1 MRSIE
6 TERMMT
12 ELITDIIN
20 SMTES
25 LSEEQLNKLKNIL
38 YMKMNNYNIEKPSTA
53 IVPYDDSNDRV
64 LQLFLQ
70 TKSIEG
76 KSNNTINRYRDI
88 LSMML
93 TGINK
98 SIKAITTWDLRTYL
112 AIYKE
117 TRHVSDNTLDGMRR
131 IITSFFGWLRKE
143 KYLPEDPS
151 ERLQKIKAEKKV
163 KTIISDEEMEK
174 LRMAC
179 FNDRDIALIDLLYTS
194 GMRVGE
200 LSALNRENVD
210 FDKKS
215 IIVHGKGNKQR
226 TVYFNGCTKVRL
238 EKYLSTRIDNNPAL
252 FVTLRNGAKV
262 DAPIRLTIKSIE
274 TRINYIADIA
284 GLSKIHPHKFRRSV
298 ATAMAKKNISV
309 NKIAYI
315 LGHEKIS
322 TTQEYLV
329 NNEIDVENSYRMCF
343 D

>member
-1 MRSIE
+1 MRTIE
-6 TERMMT
+6 TEKMMSA
-12 ELITDIIN
+12 LITEIIN
-20 SMTES
+20 AMVET
-25 LSEEQLNKLKNIL
+25 LSEDQIKKLKNIL
-38 YMKMNNYNIEKPSTA
+38 YIKMNDYNIDKPTTE
-53 IVPYDDSNDRV
+53 IVPYDDSNDKI

-76 KSNNTINRYRDI
+76 KSVNTIDRYRDI
-88 LSMML
+88 LTMLL

-131 IITSFFGWLRKE
+131 IITSFFGWLRVE
-143 KYLPEDPS
+143 KYLTDDPS
-151 ERLQKIKAEKKV
+151 ERLQKIKCEKKV

-179 FNDRDIALIDLLYTS
+179 MNDRDIAIIDLLYTS

-200 LSALNRENVD
+200 LSALDREHVD

-238 EKYLSTRIDNNPAL
+238 EKYLSTRTDDNPAL
-252 FVTLRNGAKV
+252 FVTLRNGAKI

-274 TRINYIADIA
+274 TRINYIADTA

-298 ATAMAKKNISV
+298 ATTMAKKNVPV

-329 NNEIDVENSYRMCF
+329 NNEVDVENSYRMCF